1 MFGLAIEPVELC
13 LDLTE
18 GVGDLSRAEAEDVSL
33 GSCFCVCHRRFIAS
47 LIVPGFGAPLIVVE
61 ADLEVLVLFEG
72 GTLFSATTAGA
83 KVGDLLGL
91 SDAFG
96 LGVLRVL

>member
-1 MFGLAIEPVELC
+1 M
-13 LDLTE
+13 
-18 GVGDLSRAEAEDVSL
+18 
-33 GSCFCVCHRRFIAS
+33 
-47 LIVPGFGAPLIVVE
+47 VPGFGAPLIVVE
-61 ADLEVLVLFEG
+61 ADLEVLVLLG
-72 GTLFSATTAGA
+72 GAALFSATTAEA

>member
-1 MFGLAIEPVELC
+1 
-13 LDLTE
+13 
-18 GVGDLSRAEAEDVSL
+18 
-33 GSCFCVCHRRFIAS
+33 
-47 LIVPGFGAPLIVVE
+47 VPGLGAPLIVVE

-72 GTLFSATTAGA
+72 GALFSATTADA

-96 LGVLRVL
+96 LGVLRLL